1 LHTVGVN
8 FISMKKYIGVVI
20 SALICGV
27 FLGAPT
33 SAFDPVRAATVFT
46 NLAKDPDLRNPSV
59 ILIDASTK
67 EVLFES
73 NSSAA
78 RKPAS
83 TLKLLAGVS
92 VARYLDPKMRF
103 QTSLSIS
110 TESNSV
116 VIQGDMDPW
125 ATFNAY
131 NAKRLGQ
138 TSLKYLAY
146 RGHAELEAQA
156 GIPIKEMTIYYNG
169 IYDSEARN
177 MKVYL
182 RNKKV
187 SVSVKSVSSLEAQNL
202 VSEPVINSISPSVLQ
217 MTHYFMKWSDNIL
230 SERMA
235 RLAAKSAGYP
245 QNTTGI
251 RAVFKKVLAEMEI
264 DSSKLVVKDGSG
276 LSHDNRLSAKLLGD
290 LLLKVYEN
298 PEYKLVVDSLPSGGI
313 NGTLNERFIKT
324 APQAIGLVR
333 AKTGTLNG
341 TVTLAGY
348 VEAQD
353 REYIF
358 VVIADRLSRSYSAS
372 KVARDTLDRYLGK
385 IALPLVPALPVP
397 AVTETTTVIS
407 STGS

>member
-1 LHTVGVN
+1 
-8 FISMKKYIGVVI
+8 MKKLIGVTI
-20 SALICGV
+20 SALFCGV
-27 FLGAPT
+27 LFGTPST
-33 SAFDPVRAATVFT
+33 AFDPARATTVFS

-67 EVLFES
+67 EILFES
-73 NSSAA
+73 NSFAA

-92 VARYLDPKMRF
+92 VAKYLDPKMRF
-103 QTSLSIS
+103 QTSLSIA
-110 TESNSV
+110 TEENAV
-116 VIQGDMDPW
+116 VIQGDLDPW
-125 ATFNAY
+125 TTFSAY

-156 GIPIKEMTIYYNG
+156 GVPVEKMTLYYNG
-169 IYDSEARN
+169 IYDSEAKN

-182 RNKKV
+182 KSMKV
-187 SVSVKSVSSLEAQNL
+187 AVTVKPVSAVEAQNL
-202 VSEPVINSISPSVLQ
+202 VSEPVLNSISPTVLQ
-217 MTHYFMKWSDNIL
+217 MTYYFMKWSDNVL

-235 RLAAKSAGYP
+235 RLAAKSAGYT
-245 QNTTGI
+245 QNTNGI
-251 RAVFKKVLAEMEI
+251 RAVFKKVLNEMEI

-290 LLLKVYEN
+290 VLLKIYDN
-298 PEYKLVVDSLPSGGI
+298 PQYKLVVDSLPSGGI
-313 NGTLNERFIKT
+313 SGTLNERFIKT

-348 VEAQD
+348 VESED

-385 IALPLVPALPVP
+385 IALPLLPVIP
-397 AVTETTTVIS
+397 VEESVTVAS
-407 STGS
+407 SITP

>member
-1 LHTVGVN
+1 
-8 FISMKKYIGVVI
+8 MKKIIGVAI
-20 SALICGV
+20 SALLCGV
-27 FLGAPT
+27 FVGAPT
-33 SAFDPVRAATVFT
+33 SAFEPSRAATVFT
-46 NLAKDPDLRNPSV
+46 NLVKDPDLRNPSV

-67 EVLFES
+67 EVVFES

-83 TLKLLAGVS
+83 TLKLLAGAS

-110 TESNSV
+110 TESSSV

-125 ATFNAY
+125 ATFSAY

-156 GIPIKEMTIYYNG
+156 GVPVKKMTIYYNG
-169 IYDSEARN
+169 IYDSEAKN

-182 RNKKV
+182 RSKKV
-187 SVSVKSVSSLEAQNL
+187 AVTVKPVSANEAQNL

-276 LSHDNRLSAKLLGD
+276 LSHDNRLTAKLLGD
-290 LLLKVYEN
+290 LLLEVYEN
-298 PEYKLVVDSLPSGGI
+298 PDYKLVADSLPSGGI

-324 APQAIGLVR
+324 APQAVGLVR

-348 VEAQD
+348 IESED

-385 IALPLVPALPVP
+385 IALPLIPVLPALPVL
-397 AVTETTTVIS
+397 TETATVIS
-407 STGS
+407 STTP

>member
-1 LHTVGVN
+1 
-8 FISMKKYIGVVI
+8 MKKIIGVTI
-20 SALICGV
+20 SALLCGV

-59 ILIDASTK
+59 ILIDASTQ
-67 EVLFES
+67 EVVFES
-73 NSSAA
+73 NSAA
-78 RKPAS
+78 PRKPAS
-83 TLKLLAGVS
+83 TLKILAGVA
-92 VARYLDPKMRF
+92 VAKYLDPKMRF

-110 TESNSV
+110 TESSSV

-131 NAKRLGQ
+131 NAERLGQ

-146 RGHAELEAQA
+146 RGHAELEAQT
-156 GIPIKEMTIYYNG
+156 GLPVKKMTIYYNG

-177 MKVYL
+177 MKAYL

-187 SVSVKSVSSLEAQNL
+187 TVTVKPVSSLEAQNL
-202 VSEPVINSISPSVLQ
+202 VSEPVVNSISPSVLQ

-251 RAVFKKVLAEMEI
+251 RAVFKKVLSEMEI
-264 DSSKLVVKDGSG
+264 DSSNLVVKDGSG

-290 LLLKVYEN
+290 VLLKVYQN

-324 APQAIGLVR
+324 APQAVGLVR

-385 IALPLVPALPVP
+385 IALPIIPVLPATETLTVVS
-397 AVTETTTVIS
+397 AVTP
-407 STGS
+407 

>member
-1 LHTVGVN
+1 
-8 FISMKKYIGVVI
+8 MKKVIGI
-20 SALICGV
+20 FTSAFLIGALV
-27 FLGAPT
+27 GAPS
-33 SAFDPVRAATVFT
+33 SAFDPSRAATVFT

-73 NSSAA
+73 NSDAA

-83 TLKLLAGVS
+83 TLKILAGVA
-92 VARYLDPKMRF
+92 VAKYLDPQMRF
-103 QTSLSIS
+103 QTSLSIA
-110 TESNSV
+110 TESSSV

-156 GIPIKEMTIYYNG
+156 GVPVKKMTLYYNG
-169 IYDSEARN
+169 IYDSEAKN

-182 RNKKV
+182 KNKKV
-187 SVSVKSVSSLEAQNL
+187 DVTTKAVNALQAQNL

-217 MTHYFMKWSDNIL
+217 MTHHFMKWSDNIL

-235 RLAAKSAGYP
+235 RLAANSAGYAK
-245 QNTTGI
+245 NTSGI
-251 RAVFKKVLAEMEI
+251 RSVFKKVLTEMEI

-290 LLLKVYEN
+290 VLLKVYQN
-298 PEYKLVVDSLPSGGI
+298 PDYKLVVDSLPSGGI
-313 NGTLNERFIKT
+313 SGTLNERFIKT

-385 IALPLVPALPVP
+385 IALPLIPIAPIVPVVETDVPV
-397 AVTETTTVIS
+397 VETETVMSVTTP
-407 STGS
+407 

>member
-1 LHTVGVN
+1 
-8 FISMKKYIGVVI
+8 
-20 SALICGV
+20 
-27 FLGAPT
+27 
-33 SAFDPVRAATVFT
+33 
-46 NLAKDPDLRNPSV
+46 
-59 ILIDASTK
+59 LIDASTK
-67 EVLFES
+67 EVVFES
-73 NSSAA
+73 NSDAA

-83 TLKLLAGVS
+83 TLKILAGVA
-92 VARYLDPKMRF
+92 VAKYLDPKMRF
-103 QTSLSIS
+103 QTSLSIA
-110 TESNSV
+110 TESSSV

-125 ATFNAY
+125 ATFSAY
-131 NAKRLGQ
+131 NAERLGQ

-156 GIPIKEMTIYYNG
+156 GVPVKEMTLYYNG
-169 IYDSEARN
+169 IYDSEAKN

-182 RNKKV
+182 KSKKV
-187 SVSVKSVSSLEAQNL
+187 VVTTKAVNALQAQNL
-202 VSEPVINSISPSVLQ
+202 VSEPVMNSISPSVLQ
-217 MTHYFMKWSDNIL
+217 MTHFFMKWSDNIL

-235 RLAAKSAGYP
+235 RLAAKSAGYSP
-245 QNTTGI
+245 NTSGI
-251 RAVFKKVLAEMEI
+251 RSVFKRVLAEMEI

-290 LLLKVYEN
+290 VLLKVYQN
-298 PEYKLVVDSLPSGGI
+298 PDYKLVVDSLPSGGI

-385 IALPLVPALPVP
+385 IALPLIPIAPIVPVAETIT
-397 AVTETTTVIS
+397 VTS
-407 STGS
+407 STTP